1 MIELTKAQIDAI
13 RASPEMRS
21 LIAKSVGSDQMNAR
35 LDQLD
40 DEQYATLYDV
50 ILDTFLNEAPI
61 VEELLAEQG
70 KGVFPIQINGVPGAY
85 YVFAPEYDREGAFE
99 TLDEAQ
105 AYVDCN
111 FGEYLI
117 NGDNPK
123 DEGDRK

>member
-13 RASPEMRS
+13 RASPEMGS

-40 DEQYATLYDV
+40 DEQYAILYDV
-50 ILDTFLNEAPI
+50 ILDTFLNEAPR

-70 KGVFPIQINGVPGAY
+70 KGVFTIQINGVPGAY
-85 YVFAPEYDREGAFE
+85 SVFAPEYDSEGAFE
-99 TLDEAQ
+99 TLDDAR
-105 AYVDCN
+105 AYVDFN
-111 FGEYLI
+111 FGEFLI

-123 DEGDRK
+123 DEDNRK